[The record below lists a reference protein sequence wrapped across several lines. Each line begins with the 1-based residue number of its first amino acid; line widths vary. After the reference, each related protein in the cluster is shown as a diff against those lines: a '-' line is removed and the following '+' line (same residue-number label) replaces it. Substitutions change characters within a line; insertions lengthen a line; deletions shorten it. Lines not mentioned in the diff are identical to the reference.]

1 MSTLTGWYIAIIQY
15 SEFLVS
21 TYRLSLPG
29 LMNYLYAENIAK
41 SFGDKELFRD
51 VTLSI
56 NKGQRIALVAKNGFG
71 KTSLLHII
79 AGFEPPDAG
88 SVLLRKD
95 LSIGVLEQ
103 EAQLDDHQSIIETIF
118 DSDNPVVKAVKLY
131 EQCIMEN
138 ADPSKMQAAMEQMDQ
153 LQAWDFESKARQ
165 ILSKL
170 NVGEVSRKIGSLSG
184 GQKKR
189 VGLASVLLHEPEFL
203 VLDEPT
209 NHLDL
214 DMIEWLEE
222 FLKKNYDTLLI
233 VTHDRDFLD
242 NVCNEVIELDNGHL
256 FTYHGNYEYYIERKT
271 ERKENDAIAVDKARS
286 VLRKELEWM
295 RRQPKARTVKA
306 KSRIDSFYEI
316 KEEASKDLREKE
328 LKAEIKITRLGGK
341 IAEFHHVHKKFDE
354 LIILTDFSYKF
365 RPKERLGIAGKNGIG
380 KTTFLNLITGQDKPD
395 SGKIVIGDT
404 VQFGYYTQKGMS
416 IKEDQKV
423 IEVVREIADYITLE
437 KGKTLSASQL
447 LERFLFDRNKQYDFV
462 AKLSGGEKRRLYLL
476 TILMKNPNF
485 LILDEPTNDLDII
498 TQNVLEDF
506 LEEYPGCLV
515 VVSHDRHFMK
525 KITDHL
531 LVFEG
536 AGNVIDFPGTYA
548 EYLSWKNEKRVNEK
562 TPKPVK
568 QVLPDAITPAKTK
581 LKRSYKEQREF
592 ESLEQEI
599 AKLEAH
605 KNELTTA
612 MQVAD
617 LPFHE
622 LQRLSREMTN
632 VLQAIDDKSTR
643 WLQLSEIS

>member
-1 MSTLTGWYIAIIQY
+1 
-15 SEFLVS
+15 
-21 TYRLSLPG
+21 
-29 LMNYLYAENIAK
+29 MNYLYAENISK

-51 VTLSI
+51 ITISI

-79 AGFEPPDAG
+79 AGLEPPDNG

-95 LSIGVLEQ
+95 LTVGFLEQ
-103 EAQLDDHQSIIETIF
+103 EALLDENKTIIETIF
-118 DSDNPVVKAVKLY
+118 DADNAVVKAVKFY
-131 EQCIMEN
+131 ELCLEEN
-138 ADPSKMQAAMEQMDQ
+138 ADSKKMQEAMEQMDL
-153 LQAWDFESKARQ
+153 LQAWDFESKAQQ

-170 NVGEVSRKIGSLSG
+170 SVGEVNRKIGTLSG

-203 VLDEPT
+203 ILDEPT

-222 FLKKNYDTLLI
+222 YLKKNYDTLLI

-242 NVCNEVIELDNGHL
+242 NVCNEVVELDDGKL
-256 FTYHGNYEYYIERKT
+256 FFYTGNYETYVEKKT
-271 ERKENDAIAVDKARS
+271 ERKENDAIAVDKAKNL
-286 VLRKELEWM
+286 LRKELEWM

-328 LKAEIKITRLGGK
+328 LKAEIKINRLGGK
-341 IAEFHHVHKKFDE
+341 IVDFHHVHKKFDQ
-354 LIILTDFSYKF
+354 LTILSDFSYKF
-365 RPKERLGIAGKNGIG
+365 KHRERLGIAGRNGIG
-380 KTTFLNLITGQDKPD
+380 KTTFLNLITGQEKPD
-395 SGKIVIGDT
+395 AGKIVIGET
-404 VQFGYYTQKGMS
+404 VQFGYYTQKGMK
-416 IKEDQKV
+416 IKDDQRV
-423 IEVVREIADYITLE
+423 IEVIRDIADYITLE

-447 LERFLFDRNKQYDFV
+447 LERFLFDRNKQYDYV

-536 AGNVIDFPGTYA
+536 NGKVVDFPGTYA
-548 EYLSWKNEKRVNEK
+548 EYLFSKNDKKESAKSSRNGEKQEAVAI
-562 TPKPVK
+562 TTSPKPK
-568 QVLPDAITPAKTK
+568 I
-581 LKRSYKEQREF
+581 KRSYKEQREF
-592 ESLEQEI
+592 ETLEKEI
-599 AKLEAH
+599 AKLEQR
-605 KNELTTA
+605 KNELTTS
-612 MQVAD
+612 MQSAD
-617 LPFHE
+617 LPFNE
-622 LQRLSREMTN
+622 MQKLSREFTT
-632 VLQAIDDKSTR
+632 VLQSIDEKSMR
-643 WLQLSEIS
+643 WLELSEIA

>member
-1 MSTLTGWYIAIIQY
+1 
-15 SEFLVS
+15 
-21 TYRLSLPG
+21 
-29 LMNYLYAENIAK
+29 MNYLFAENIAK

-51 VTLSI
+51 ITISI

-79 AGFEPPDAG
+79 AGIEPPDSG

-95 LSIGVLEQ
+95 LTVGFLEQ
-103 EAQLDDHQSIIETIF
+103 EALLDDNKTIIETIF
-118 DSDNPVVKAVKLY
+118 DSDNPVVTAVKIY
-131 EQCIMEN
+131 EQCLLEN
-138 ADPSKMQAAMEQMDQ
+138 ADSKKMQDAMEQMDL
-153 LQAWDFESKARQ
+153 LQAWDFESKAQQ
-165 ILSKL
+165 ILTKL
-170 NVGEVSRKIGSLSG
+170 SVGEVNRKIGTLSG

-203 VLDEPT
+203 ILDEPT

-242 NVCNEVIELDNGHL
+242 NVCNEVIELDDSKL
-256 FTYHGNYEYYIERKT
+256 YFYTGNYEYYVERKA
-271 ERKENDAIAVDKARS
+271 ERKENDAIVVDKARNL
-286 VLRKELEWM
+286 LRKELEWM

-316 KEEASKDLREKE
+316 KEEASRDLREKE

-341 IAEFHHVHKKFDE
+341 IVEFHHVHKKFDR
-354 LIILTDFSYKF
+354 LTILSDFTYKF
-365 RPKERLGIAGKNGIG
+365 RPRERLGIAGRNGIG
-380 KTTFLNLITGQDKPD
+380 KTTFLNLITGQEKPD
-395 SGKIVIGDT
+395 SGKIVIGET
-404 VQFGYYTQKGMS
+404 VQFGYYTQKGMK
-416 IKEDQKV
+416 IKDDQRV
-423 IEVVREIADYITLE
+423 IEVIRDIADYITLE

-447 LERFLFDRNKQYDFV
+447 LERFLFDRNKQYDYV

-536 AGNVIDFPGTYA
+536 DGNVIDFPGTYA
-548 EYLSWKNEKRVNEK
+548 EYLFWKDDKKETRNSIKNGEKPESITEVVSSK
-562 TPKPVK
+562 PK
-568 QVLPDAITPAKTK
+568 I
-581 LKRSYKEQREF
+581 KRSYKEQREF
-592 ESLEQEI
+592 ELLEKEITKLEQRKE
-599 AKLEAH
+599 
-605 KNELTTA
+605 ELTSS

-617 LPFHE
+617 LPFND
-622 LQRLSREMTN
+622 LQKLSREMTA
-632 VLQAIDDKSTR
+632 VMQAIDEKSMR
-643 WLQLSEIS
+643 WLELSEIA